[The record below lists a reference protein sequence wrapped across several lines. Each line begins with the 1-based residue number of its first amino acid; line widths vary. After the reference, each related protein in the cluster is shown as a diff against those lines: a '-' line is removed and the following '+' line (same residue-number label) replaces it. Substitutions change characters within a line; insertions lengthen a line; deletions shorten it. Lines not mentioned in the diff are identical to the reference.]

1 MVAMF
6 NPDMELLLTA
16 CQQTL
21 AALERGDAGDA
32 WAPAR
37 EAVAK
42 GEAIEP
48 ELAAAVASADAEAL
62 RTLVDEWLSGRRL
75 MAIHDRNV
83 LRRAMRA
90 FRKSLKVTRLD
101 DESKVGGSPM
111 SGGRE
116 SKVVGIVPPPRYP
129 RAVWNELARQRRLIE
144 NRGTFELPPGG

>member
-1 MVAMF
+1 MF

-21 AALERGDAGDA
+21 AALESGAPGDA
-32 WAPAR
+32 WASAR

-42 GEAIEP
+42 SEDVEP
-48 ELAAAVASADAEAL
+48 EVSSAVAAADAAAL
-62 RTLVDEWLSGRRL
+62 RALVDEWLSGRRL
-75 MAIHDRNV
+75 MPIHDRNV

-116 SKVVGIVPPPRYP
+116 SSVVGIVPPPRYP